1 MNVAKDDLT
10 AEIEWLTEYVVKER
24 ETAQEMSAH
33 FKRRIKEQEAR
44 ITFADRLLDRLRE
57 VEQAMAG
64 NQNLSVQE
72 VCRRLG
78 LDFYED
84 KDGRPRIAKPGRLFG
99 FDKRKRGKSGA

>member
-1 MNVAKDDLT
+1 MKTAKGSLA
-10 AEIEWLTEYVVKER
+10 AEIEQLIEYVVKEK

-44 ITFADRLLDRLRE
+44 ITFADRLHDRLCQVQRE
-57 VEQAMAG
+57 VAE
-64 NQNLSVQE
+64 NENLSVRE

-84 KDGRPRIAKPGRLFG
+84 KDGRPRIKKPGRLFG
-99 FDKRKRGKSGA
+99 FDKRKRGKS

>member
-1 MNVAKDDLT
+1 VNAAKEGLS
-10 AEIEWLTEYVVKER
+10 AEIEWLIEYVVKEK

-57 VEQAMAG
+57 VQQAMAE
-64 NQNLSVQE
+64 NHNLSVHE

-84 KDGRPRIAKPGRLFG
+84 KDGRPRIAKPDRFLGSAR
-99 FDKRKRGKSGA
+99 KKRGKS